1 MSSMRPTLIFLLA
14 LFFCIQTASQVTAR
28 EPEKNLKAEQSIA
41 EPTEED
47 KEIIRN
53 LEVIENLDWLAD
65 TDLDLLENLDLFL
78 TNS

>member
-1 MSSMRPTLIFLLA
+1 M
-14 LFFCIQTASQVTAR
+14 TAR
-28 EPEKNLKAEQSIA
+28 EPEKNLKDEQGIT
-41 EPTEED
+41 ELTEED

-53 LEVIENLDWLAD
+53 LEVIENLDWLVD

>member
-1 MSSMRPTLIFLLA
+1 MRLILIFFLVFFFLIYLASPVSAQELDKLLKN
-14 LFFCIQTASQVTAR
+14 
-28 EPEKNLKAEQSIA
+28 EPGAAEL
-41 EPTEED
+41 TEED

-53 LEVIENLDWLAD
+53 LDEIENLDWLVD